1 MDDQTKDTVK
11 TSSKAVAA
19 LGAIPTLLSLV
30 PDCYTK
36 YVLYGCAALASIG
49 LAATQIDIPK
59 DDKSKWR
66 YLYAVLSFLAL
77 NWGKALNAAVYLK
90 SRK

>member
-1 MDDQTKDTVK
+1 MDDDKKATVA
-11 TSSKAVAA
+11 TTSKAVVA
-19 LGAIPTLLSLV
+19 LGAIPTLLSLI
-30 PDCYTK
+30 PDGYTK
-36 YVLYGCAALASIG
+36 YALYACAAIASIG

-59 DDKSKWR
+59 NDKSKWR
-66 YLYAVLSFLAL
+66 YLYAVLSFFAL